1 MVKLFRST
9 YGWSKE
15 FTDMNGFD
23 YTNNYNARMQ
33 YAVLQTALVR
43 QGLKLYMNN
52 TERWIKWQADIESLL
67 AEDFDMILLFL
78 YTGLGLIGG
87 IFVFISAILLHRKAR
102 ENLRLREVNLQLES
116 LNNREEV

>member
-1 MVKLFRST
+1 MFLVPETLPEGEITLLSKRAISTMVKLFRST

-78 YTGLGLIGG
+78 YTGLGLIG
-87 IFVFISAILLHRKAR
+87 
-102 ENLRLREVNLQLES
+102 
-116 LNNREEV
+116 